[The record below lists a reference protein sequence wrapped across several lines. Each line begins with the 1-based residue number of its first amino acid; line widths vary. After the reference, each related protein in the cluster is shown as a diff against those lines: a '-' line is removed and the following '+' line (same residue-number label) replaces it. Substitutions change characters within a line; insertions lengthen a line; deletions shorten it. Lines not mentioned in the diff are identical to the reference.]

1 MSSRLLLLLLSFLL
15 PLHAQEHHDH
25 PAPEKLG
32 TVSFPISCS
41 SSMQQPF
48 NRAIALLH
56 SFAYTEARA
65 AFQSIART
73 DPTCAMAHWG
83 AAMSY
88 YHPLW
93 ETVSPAAIPSAQ
105 AEIAKALQLKAGS
118 QREQD
123 FIQALSFIY
132 KEAQTVPYRTRAL
145 AYEQAMNHLAQANP
159 TDSESQIFYALAL
172 LGTALPTDK
181 THANQKKAVAILE
194 PLNRAYPDHPG
205 ITHYLI
211 HGCDNAE
218 MAGQALTAARIYAQ
232 IAPSAPHALHMPSH
246 IFTRLGLWQD
256 SVASNIAARNAAHQ
270 QGDTGEELHAMDYL
284 VYAYLQSGQ
293 DREAAQVIS
302 ELRAS
307 SSLNTSDFKIAYAAT
322 AMPIRYAVE
331 RGHWSEAA
339 AMLPPTSAPPNVIA
353 STVWARGIGLARTN
367 HPAEAREQAARLR
380 QLEAQ
385 LRASGDTYWSTQL
398 AILNREVEAWC
409 LQAEDKT
416 AQAAALLRSAA
427 DDEDAVEKLPVT
439 PGPILPAREQLGDL
453 LLVQKQ
459 PALALT
465 AFQMSL
471 KNAPGR
477 RNSTLGVD
485 RATQLSAKR

>member
-1 MSSRLLLLLLSFLL
+1 MPSRLLLFLSLLL
-15 PLHAQEHHDH
+15 PIHAQEHDH
-25 PAPEKLG
+25 PVPEKLG
-32 TVSFPISCS
+32 TVSFPITCS
-41 SSMQQPF
+41 ASVQQPF
-48 NRAIALLH
+48 NRAVALLH

-65 AFQSIART
+65 AFQNIARL
-73 DPTCAMAHWG
+73 DPSCAMAHWG
-83 AAMSY
+83 VAMSY

-105 AEIAKALQLKAGS
+105 AEIAKALELKTGS

-123 FIQALSFIY
+123 FIHALSFIY
-132 KEAQTVPYRTRAL
+132 KDAQTLPYRTRAL
-145 AYEQAMNHLAQANP
+145 AYEQSMNHLAQANP
-159 TDSESQIFYALAL
+159 GDSESQIFYALAL
-172 LGTALPTDK
+172 LGTAQPTDK
-181 THANQKKAVAILE
+181 AHSNQKKAVAILE

-218 MAGQALTAARIYAQ
+218 MAGQALSAARIYAQ

-256 SVASNIAARNAAHQ
+256 SIASNIAARNAAHH

-284 VYAYLQSGQ
+284 VYAYLQNGQ
-293 DREAAQVIS
+293 EQDAAQVIQQ
-302 ELRAS
+302 LHAS
-307 SSLNTSDFKIAYAAT
+307 PSLNTSDFKIAYAAT

-331 RGHWSEAA
+331 RGQWTEAA
-339 AMLPPTSAPPNVIA
+339 AILPPASALPNVIA
-353 STVWARGIGLARTN
+353 SAVWARGIGLARTN
-367 HPAEAREQAARLR
+367 HPTEAREQAARLR
-380 QLEAQ
+380 QIEAQ
-385 LRASGDTYWSTQL
+385 LRSSGDTYWSTQV
-398 AILNREVEAWC
+398 AILNREVEAWS
-409 LQAEDKT
+409 LQAEGKND
-416 AQAAALLRSAA
+416 QATTLLRSAA

-453 LLVQKQ
+453 LLIQNQ

-465 AFQMSL
+465 AFQVSL

-485 RATQLSAKR
+485 KATQLSAKK

>member
-1 MSSRLLLLLLSFLL
+1 MPSRLLLLLLSLLL
-15 PLHAQEHHDH
+15 PLHAQEQHDH

-32 TVSFPISCS
+32 TVAFPITCS
-41 SSMQQPF
+41 ASVQQPF
-48 NRAIALLH
+48 NRAVALLH
-56 SFAYTEARA
+56 SFAYTEARTS
-65 AFQSIART
+65 FQNIARL

-83 AAMSY
+83 IAMSY

-93 ETVSPAAIPSAQ
+93 ETVSPAVLPSAQ
-105 AEIAKALQLKAGS
+105 AEIAQALQLKTNS

-123 FIQALSFIY
+123 FIHALSLIY
-132 KEAQTVPYRTRAL
+132 NNAQTVPYRTRAV
-145 AYEQAMNHLAQANP
+145 AYEQAMNHLALANP
-159 TDSESQIFYALAL
+159 SDAESQIFYALAL

-218 MAGQALTAARIYAQ
+218 MASQGLAAARAYAQ

-256 SVASNIAARNAAHQ
+256 SISSNLAARDAAHH

-284 VYAYLQSGQ
+284 VYAYLQNGQ
-293 DREAAQVIS
+293 DREAAQVIQDLHDS
-302 ELRAS
+302 PT
-307 SSLNTSDFKIAYAAT
+307 LNTTDFKIAYAAT

-331 RGHWSEAA
+331 RGHWTEAA
-339 AMLPPTSAPPNVIA
+339 DIQPPTSAPPNVIA
-353 STVWARGIGLARTN
+353 TAVWARGLGLARTN
-367 HPAEAREQAARLR
+367 HPTEAREQTAHLH

-385 LRASGDTYWSTQL
+385 LRASGDIYWSTQV
-398 AILNREVEAWC
+398 AILSREVEAWS
-409 LQAEDKT
+409 LQAEGKT
-416 AQAAALLRSAA
+416 DRAVALLRSAA

-453 LLVQKQ
+453 LLAQNQ

-465 AFQMSL
+465 AFQISL
-471 KNAPGR
+471 QNAPGR
-477 RNSTLGVD
+477 RNSTLGAAH
-485 RATQLSAKR
+485 ATQLSARK